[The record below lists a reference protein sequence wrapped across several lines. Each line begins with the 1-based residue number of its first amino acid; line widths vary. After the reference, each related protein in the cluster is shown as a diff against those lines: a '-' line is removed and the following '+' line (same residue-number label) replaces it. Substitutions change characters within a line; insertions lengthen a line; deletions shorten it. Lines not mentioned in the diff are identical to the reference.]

1 MSNGGH
7 QYDWSTRGSVDT
19 GTISQGY
26 DRGIG
31 GSPIM
36 RRMQM
41 IKSLQDKKDASRN
54 KALISGAKAGMKV
67 LKEDSGRVTAMM
79 TKEGRER
86 YKGAKGFF
94 DWMTTDAKTQA
105 DAIKA
110 GRDAPWS
117 TEERKLIESQ
127 TGIKSGVKKGYATLD
142 KYMGGMLPGG
152 TSPFYKGYDKGPPP
166 GSSFRDY
173 NVPHEYEG
181 MDPELAFQEQM
192 DELSLHGDDLKIDT
206 SIYEEI
212 EGPAWDAPA
221 RPDAPI
227 DPKAVE
233 RARYASGVEQD
244 IFPQGT
250 TIEDMWAGEERIV
263 APQKPELP
271 IPSEV
276 EPESMSNLKTQE
288 ITDPE
293 MLPTDPKWQDRMRY
307 EMGVEEEIFPQGTT
321 IEDMSAGEDRI
332 VPKPTPVRPDIP
344 IPSEEAELMGDMETI
359 EIIPYDG
366 TSPDD
371 PLRLQRDHWKR
382 KGVDLEQIFEGY
394 DIQGVTPEVQGI
406 DIEGQDD
413 FGALG
418 LTKENIDTAFAD
430 IFGGA
435 GDVAT
440 EAGGA
445 LATEAGETVAT
456 KAGELGLREIGSE
469 VGSALLD
476 EAGGALA
483 TEATKEATKEASKC
497 AMASAVG
504 PGMDILSLFDE
515 KERNIGSVTG
525 KGLKAFGASQG
536 WNPVGWASYGV
547 GTLLDML
554 T

>member
-250 TIEDMWAGEERIV
+250 TIEDMWAGE
-263 APQKPELP
+263 
-271 IPSEV
+271 
-276 EPESMSNLKTQE
+276 
-288 ITDPE
+288 
-293 MLPTDPKWQDRMRY
+293 
-307 EMGVEEEIFPQGTT
+307 
-321 IEDMSAGEDRI
+321 DRI

-483 TEATKEATKEASKC
+483 TEATKEATKEASKS